1 MCVFALTFGR
11 LGALWDEEMLC
22 GLIEAYIDC
31 FSWIAWF
38 EVRFDN
44 D

>member
-22 GLIEAYIDC
+22 GLIEAVYRLFFVD
-31 FSWIAWF
+31 SM
-38 EVRFDN
+38 V
-44 D
+44 